1 VVTLDLDHAVPDRP
15 AATAALFEL
24 LGQLFQRGLGEGQ
37 AGDHRDSLA
46 GSTRGFTADAHHG
59 LGAAG
64 LRGDDRAGH
73 RAAFCIDVHA
83 AKFRASVPRL
93 EWVMHRTIARLLCL
107 LILCLPNGAIA
118 ADPRLE
124 RELRELLEWLPGRYA
139 GEVPDPANAASGKRI
154 TLYHKIVRI
163 EAPQF
168 GETVFYHQISRDGF
182 DADRPAQQKIYAF
195 DRNPERTE
203 NRMRSWV
210 FYPNQGGANL
220 EKDPAAIAALQAA
233 ALMNFPLECA
243 IKWRRG
249 ARPLSFVAK
258 VKREECSYRSAAFRQ
273 NIRPEM
279 TYELT
284 RTTFGIEDIL
294 YGESGAPLF
303 PSAGVLTVARVPLP
317 ASPAA
322 PVGSMAAVL
331 AASKADEWRALDPA
345 RTLYM
350 ELDAGRVIIELAPRF
365 AKAHFANLQALVA
378 NRWFDG
384 LSINRVQDGFVT
396 QWGDASERKPMPY
409 AERKLAPEFERA
421 WTKDVPFDALRDGD
435 VYAPQVGFVDGFA
448 AAGDRKQGR
457 IWLAHCYGVI
467 GVGRDAA
474 EDSGNAAE
482 LYAVIGHAPRHL
494 DRNLTV
500 IGRVV
505 QGMEL
510 LAALPR
516 GTKALGFYETAAERL
531 PIRSVRYASEVP
543 EEERTPL
550 EALRT
555 DTPSFA
561 AVTEARRNRR
571 DDFYQRPAGRIDLC
585 NVPLPIRVAR

>member
-1 VVTLDLDHAVPDRP
+1 MEPYRGFPQFIEAAHLLQKARPKAHVVI
-15 AATAALFEL
+15 
-24 LGQLFQRGLGEGQ
+24 
-37 AGDHRDSLA
+37 AGDNRVA
-46 GSTRGFTADAHHG
+46 YGKQA
-59 LGAAG
+59 
-64 LRGDDRAGH
+64 
-73 RAAFCIDVHA
+73 
-83 AKFRASVPRL
+83 
-93 EWVMHRTIARLLCL
+93 
-107 LILCLPNGAIA
+107 PNGKTWK
-118 ADPRLE
+118 D
-124 RELRELLEWLPGRYA
+124 
-139 GEVPDPANAASGKRI
+139 
-154 TLYHKIVRI
+154 LYMEK
-163 EAPQF
+163 
-168 GETVFYHQISRDGF
+168 
-182 DADRPAQQKIYAF
+182 
-195 DRNPERTE
+195 
-203 NRMRSWV
+203 
-210 FYPNQGGANL
+210 YP
-220 EKDPAAIAALQAA
+220 
-233 ALMNFPLECA
+233 
-243 IKWRRG
+243 
-249 ARPLSFVAK
+249 
-258 VKREECSYRSAAFRQ
+258 
-273 NIRPEM
+273 
-279 TYELT
+279 
-284 RTTFGIEDIL
+284 
-294 YGESGAPLF
+294 
-303 PSAGVLTVARVPLP
+303 
-317 ASPAA
+317 
-322 PVGSMAAVL
+322 
-331 AASKADEWRALDPA
+331 LDPA

-457 IWLAHCYGVI
+457 IWLAQCYGVI

-531 PIRSVRYASEVP
+531 PIRSVR
-543 EEERTPL
+543 
-550 EALRT
+550 
-555 DTPSFA
+555 FA
-561 AVTEARRNRR
+561 ADVDQARRTGLARGRSGRR
-571 DDFYQRPAGRIDLC
+571 RLMSDGLIATGPAL
-585 NVPLPIRVAR
+585 VAQPRTSAAPTLFEPGAL